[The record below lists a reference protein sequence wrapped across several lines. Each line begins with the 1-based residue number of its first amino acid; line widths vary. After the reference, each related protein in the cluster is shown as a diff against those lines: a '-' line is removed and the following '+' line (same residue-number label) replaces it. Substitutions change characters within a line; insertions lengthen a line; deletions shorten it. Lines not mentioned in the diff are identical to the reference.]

1 MYLTRDAF
9 RATSSPKCVTRDAFR
24 GTPPPPLATPTLL
37 YSHSGG
43 EGFRGRLW
51 ALGRGPW
58 ARLSE
63 EAGGRGVGGEGCR
76 GRGLGDDGGGGG
88 RGGTEGPHTRTTVPW
103 RGRPQERE
111 QLRSCVSCGESAQ
124 GTEGEGP
131 RPLPHA
137 SWRSWTASPSR
148 SPSLR
153 GCDPGLGHSSDSVLP
168 REGPGLLRAIA
179 SESRGGPCLRKA
191 SGRPPPPRGIKSI
204 CEPCP
209 RQ

>member
-1 MYLTRDAF
+1 M
-9 RATSSPKCVTRDAFR
+9 V
-24 GTPPPPLATPTLL
+24 
-37 YSHSGG
+37 
-43 EGFRGRLW
+43 GF
-51 ALGRGPW
+51 GPW
-58 ARLSE
+58 AVGLGRVYQRRRGGGVS
-63 EAGGRGVGGEGCR
+63 GGRGVGGAGSAMTAGAGAGAGQR
-76 GRGLGDDGGGGG
+76 A
-88 RGGTEGPHTRTTVPW
+88 PHTRTTVPW